1 MNQLTN
7 PPHQLYQQIA
17 RDYNVYIERILLAIT
32 DNGKYFQAY
41 VTNGE
46 GTELRYLGDYLIK

>member
-7 PPHQLYQQIA
+7 PPHQLYQQIT
-17 RDYNVYIERILLAIT
+17 RDHNVYIDRILLAIT

-41 VTNGE
+41 VTNE
-46 GTELRYLGDYLIK
+46 EETELKYLGDYLIE